1 MILGLGLCL
10 TAVHILEHTDHKLNP
25 RDSIL
30 RIRVETILM
39 CSSSFWLTIVFLVGI
54 VLRSPV
60 YHETNILLVG
70 AVSDVCSLIFY
81 AAPLTNVAE
90 IIRKKDSASLYA
102 PAIAVNLVSCILWFF
117 YGLLGINQMI
127 VWIPN
132 TVGGALCIFE
142 LIICCVYPPNRDP
155 DFEGLIDG
163 HHPTADFAVYASS
176 RHMSSADMIPLLGVF
191 FTSSEQAS
199 LPIAHSTKSDKFASR
214 LVAIPEE
221 PSRSRA
227 ATTTEVEIK
236 KKTSSPLR
244 ETHSVKN

>member
-25 RDSIL
+25 RDSVL

-39 CSSSFWLTIVFLVGI
+39 CSTSFWLTIVFIVGI
-54 VLRSPV
+54 VLRSPQ

-81 AAPLTNVAE
+81 AAPLVNITE
-90 IIRKKDSASLYA
+90 IITKKDSASLYA
-102 PAIAVNLVSCILWFF
+102 PAIAINLISCILWFF
-117 YGLLGINQMI
+117 YGLLGVNQMI

-142 LIICCVYPPNRDP
+142 LIICCIYPPNRDP
-155 DFEGLIDG
+155 GLEGLLDD
-163 HHPTADFAVYASS
+163 HHPINDFAVYASS
-176 RHMSSADMIPLLGVF
+176 RHMSSADLIPLLGVF
-191 FTSSEQAS
+191 LSSKEQSSSSS
-199 LPIAHSTKSDKFASR
+199 LPIANSSKFERFNSN

-221 PSRSRA
+221 TLRSRA
-227 ATTTEVEIK
+227 ASTTEIEIRK
-236 KKTSSPLR
+236 KKHL